1 MPKHSS
7 ARLGH
12 WRAWWNPAVGA
23 HRHPLRVNRC
33 RVGFELT
40 KQLLLRTHQPTL
52 TTRFFRRGIGGA
64 VFVRHGLE
72 SLLIPPNRFKDPP
85 IRCEQPVALK
95 TRFLQR
101 GISSAVVVLHGV
113 ESGYFSQT
121 LSAAT
126 RSAVA
131 AVSFSKVAGGRLIG
145 SRSTGRSD

>member
-1 MPKHSS
+1 MN
-7 ARLGH
+7 G
-12 WRAWWNPAVGA
+12 
-23 HRHPLRVNRC
+23 RH
-33 RVGFELT
+33 VGFELT
-40 KQLLLRTHQPTL
+40 DQLLLSTRQPTFAS
-52 TTRFFRRGIGGA
+52 RFLRRGIGGA
-64 VFVRHGLE
+64 ALIRHGVK
-72 SLLIPPNRFKDPP
+72 SLLIPPNGFKDPP

-131 AVSFSKVAGGRLIG
+131 AVISSKVAGARLIG
-145 SRSTGRSD
+145 SRFTRRSNQALTAA